1 MLRGMQLTLAVLSLL
16 LAVFYFRHADD
27 VPEPGFRWLGAAF
40 AMYCLNHVG
49 TTWVLPAWQEDTAFS
64 TWVHHWFSTV
74 TAAIT
79 LSGLLTGF
87 HLYSGAAGLPAGV
100 RGARLFALGVLG
112 FLPLLIGLISL
123 APAWTHLVPAAI
135 FVFVGWQQFRLQR
148 AFPGLGHGIVAV
160 LLWLHPLALLVLL
173 MLDADPLWR
182 RDILSAPY
190 VLAGLGILTVTLRRA
205 RVQADRAQQAMAER
219 LAQQERTILGQQ
231 REQML
236 LVQQATRRGE
246 RERLLADMHDGL
258 GSQLAAAMLRAER
271 GALGPDEMAELLRES
286 LFDLNLMA
294 DTLDDSSR
302 SLADAF
308 VDYRQRC
315 EQRYRGIAVDWE
327 WQFDLQS
334 APDLPP
340 RWRLHVLRVVQEA
353 VGNALRHGSPRSIR
367 VSAVYFAGGLLQ
379 VSILDDG
386 AGLPA
391 EPVPGRGLRNMHRR
405 AQELGGSLHI
415 GAGPTGGGVEVLLG
429 LPVPG

>member
-1 MLRGMQLTLAVLSLL
+1 MQLTLAVLSLL
-16 LAVFYFRHADD
+16 LAVFYIRHADD

-79 LSGLLTGF
+79 LSALLTGF

-100 RGARLFALGVLG
+100 RGARLFALGLVG

-135 FVFVGWQQFRLQR
+135 FVFVGWQQVRLQR
-148 AFPGLGHGIVAV
+148 VLPGLGHGIVAV
-160 LLWLHPLALLVLL
+160 LLWLHPMALLALLIYGV
-173 MLDADPLWR
+173 DPTWR

-205 RVQADRAQQAMAER
+205 RRQADRTQQAMAER
-219 LAQQERTILGQQ
+219 LAQQERTILAQQ
-231 REQML
+231 REQIL
-236 LVQQATRRGE
+236 LVQQATRRAE

-258 GSQLAAAMLRAER
+258 GSQLAAATLRAER
-271 GALGPDEMAELLRES
+271 GALRQDEVAELLRES
-286 LFDLNLMA
+286 LFDLNLMT
-294 DTLDDSSR
+294 DTLDESSR

-315 EQRYRGIAVDWE
+315 EQRYRGLAVAWDWRL
-327 WQFDLQS
+327 DLES

-340 RWRLHVLRVVQEA
+340 RWRLHVLRIVQEA
-353 VGNALRHGSPRSIR
+353 VGNALRHGRPCIIR
-367 VSAVYFAGGLLQ
+367 VGAAYFAGGLLQ
-379 VSILDDG
+379 VSIQDDG
-386 AGLPA
+386 AGMPV
-391 EPVPGRGLRNMHRR
+391 EPVPGRGLRNMQRR
-405 AQELGGSLHI
+405 ARELGGSLHV
-415 GAGPTGGGVEVLLG
+415 GSGPEGIGVEVLLG